1 MRKSA
6 QDEPV
11 VVVGKTY
18 DLLLWLLPKAE
29 KFPRSYRFS
38 IGDRVVGR
46 LALNAALRSGNKV
59 QWAGRELASDRL
71 PMCWNAGG

>member
-1 MRKSA
+1 MRKPA
-6 QDEPV
+6 QDEPA

-38 IGDRVVGR
+38 VGDRLVGNG
-46 LALNAALRSGNKV
+46 LDLLLILVAALP
-59 QWAGRELASDRL
+59 LASR
-71 PMCWNAGG
+71 